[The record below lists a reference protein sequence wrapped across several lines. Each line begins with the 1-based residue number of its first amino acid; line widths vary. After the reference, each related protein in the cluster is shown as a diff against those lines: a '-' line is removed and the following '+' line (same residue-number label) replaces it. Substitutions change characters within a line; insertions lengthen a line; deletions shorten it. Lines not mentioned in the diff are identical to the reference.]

1 MEHKLPISRNKA
13 LYATVAFLGLL
24 SFTTCVAAELKK
36 NQFLAP
42 PGSKLK
48 LKDLKLDAKFCS
60 LPKSPAFELGIT
72 AAACLLCAQVIT
84 YASIAK
90 AYFSKDTKAQFGE
103 RMTTAP
109 ITLSLLSW
117 GGGGLAI
124 VLLGVGSSMNQR
136 QPYGEGWLDG
146 ECYVV
151 RRGVYSGA
159 SLLAIVTVASALTV
173 HCAINKRHEGAVTA
187 DARLPTT
194 KKPAPT

>member
-1 MEHKLPISRNKA
+1 MPSFSLRLLMEHKLPISRNKA

-24 SFTTCVAAELKK
+24 SFTTCVAAEFKK
-36 NQFLAP
+36 NQ
-42 PGSKLK
+42 

-103 RMTTAP
+103 RMTTVL

-117 GGGGLAI
+117 GVGGLAI

-173 HCAINKRHEGAVTA
+173 HCAINRRHEGAVMA

-194 KKPAPT
+194 KKKAPS